1 MKETEKKMLAQA
13 EKLGFKK
20 GALVKDKEGIYEIL
34 GKLNYSGHTDDVC
47 AFCENIKTKKKIPNG
62 ILIQSGTPL
71 VKLYKMKVLK
81 IAIAND
87 IKQLVKGGGSD
98 VAMYIPMDKVT
109 AIFHSTD
116 DLPVVLV
123 GDKQYKGVLEIIE
136 SDIETIIDEE
146 SIPFQESALTVAE
159 FEVSKESDESQD
171 VIPLLKAND

>member
-1 MKETEKKMLAQA
+1 
-13 EKLGFKK
+13 
-20 GALVKDKEGIYEIL
+20 
-34 GKLNYSGHTDDVC
+34 
-47 AFCENIKTKKKIPNG
+47 
-62 ILIQSGTPL
+62 
-71 VKLYKMKVLK
+71 MKVLK

-98 VAMYIPMDKVT
+98 VAMYIPMDKVS

>member
-1 MKETEKKMLAQA
+1 
-13 EKLGFKK
+13 
-20 GALVKDKEGIYEIL
+20 
-34 GKLNYSGHTDDVC
+34 
-47 AFCENIKTKKKIPNG
+47 
-62 ILIQSGTPL
+62 
-71 VKLYKMKVLK
+71 MKVLK

-98 VAMYIPMDKVT
+98 VAMYIPMDNVT

-136 SDIETIIDEE
+136 NDIETIIDEE

-159 FEVSKESDESQD
+159 FEVSKELDESQD